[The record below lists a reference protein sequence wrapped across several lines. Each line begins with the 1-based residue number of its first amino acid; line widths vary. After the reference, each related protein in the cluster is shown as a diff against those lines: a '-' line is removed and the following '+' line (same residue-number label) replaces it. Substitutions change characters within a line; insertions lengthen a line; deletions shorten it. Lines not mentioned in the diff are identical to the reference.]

1 MVKIYVVL
9 AFTLLTICA
18 GYAQVQT
25 AQIQTSAQCEMC
37 KKKIEK
43 KVMAVKGVKNA
54 VLDMNTKT
62 VKVKY
67 DSKKVQLNE
76 IKTAITQAG
85 YDADDMKADE
95 KAYSQL
101 EDCCKKKK

>member
-1 MVKIYVVL
+1 MKKVPVITVL
-9 AFTLLTICA
+9 LFLMSFTV
-18 GYAQVQT
+18 YAQIETVY
-25 AQIQTSAQCEMC
+25 IQTSAQCEMC

-54 VLDMNTKT
+54 VLDMKTKT

-67 DSKKVQLNE
+67 DSQKTEPKH
-76 IKTAITQAG
+76 IKTIISQAG
-85 YDADDMKADE
+85 YDADEIKADE